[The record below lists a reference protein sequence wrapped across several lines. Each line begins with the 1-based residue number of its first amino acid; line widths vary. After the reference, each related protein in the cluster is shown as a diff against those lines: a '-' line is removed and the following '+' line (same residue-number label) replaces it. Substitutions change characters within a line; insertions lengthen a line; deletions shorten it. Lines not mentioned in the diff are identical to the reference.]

1 MLSRVDRNGYKSAPS
16 ADIRNYRSFV
26 DDDLLDEIQSL
37 AKALSGVRICHI
49 NSTAAGGGVAE
60 LLHCEL
66 PLLQSLDMQVEW
78 RLMRGSPTF
87 FVVTKEIHNALQGS
101 QVDLTQE
108 AQRIYLD
115 HNRETAEHLEDYD
128 VYIVHDPQPAALR
141 HFAGGR
147 NAQWIWRCH
156 IDTADPAPSVWSF
169 MRPYVQEHDAAV
181 FTLDQF
187 VPHDLRMSSLALI
200 PPAIDPFG
208 TKNLELPREICRHV
222 VANAGLDLNRPILL
236 QVSRF
241 DPWKDPLGVI
251 EAYQMVKQQ
260 IPEVQLVLVGVLAGD
275 DPQGWSILDS
285 VNQVAERDPDLF
297 VFTNLNGAGNM
308 EVNAFQRVADIVIQK
323 SLKEAF
329 GLVVSEALWKG
340 APMVAGRTG
349 GIPMQFPDEY
359 QRYLVN
365 SVETCAAGILD
376 LLEQP
381 ETRVA
386 FGSAG
391 QEHVRRHFLLP
402 RLVRDELALIHSVL
416 ERQKVA

>member
-1 MLSRVDRNGYKSAPS
+1 
-16 ADIRNYRSFV
+16 
-26 DDDLLDEIQSL
+26 
-37 AKALSGVRICHI
+37 
-49 NSTAAGGGVAE
+49 
-60 LLHCEL
+60 
-66 PLLQSLDMQVEW
+66 
-78 RLMRGSPTF
+78 
-87 FVVTKEIHNALQGS
+87 
-101 QVDLTQE
+101 
-108 AQRIYLD
+108 
-115 HNRETAEHLEDYD
+115 
-128 VYIVHDPQPAALR
+128 
-141 HFAGGR
+141 
-147 NAQWIWRCH
+147 
-156 IDTADPAPSVWSF
+156 
-169 MRPYVQEHDAAV
+169 
-181 FTLDQF
+181 
-187 VPHDLRMSSLALI
+187 
-200 PPAIDPFG
+200 
-208 TKNLELPREICRHV
+208 
-222 VANAGLDLNRPILL
+222 
-236 QVSRF
+236 
-241 DPWKDPLGVI
+241 
-251 EAYQMVKQQ
+251 MVKQQ

-359 QRYLVN
+359 QRYLVD